1 MQKNYTAEFKNKI
14 IRRYVE
20 GESVSSISKS
30 TNISRSTIYIW
41 LKDAQEKENLKT
53 KPLNLGDF
61 HKLKSK
67 CQKQEEIIKIL
78 QTSPCSTRAPLSE
91 RYEVIK
97 ELSDIYSVNALCSAL
112 KVAKGSYYN
121 HILRNANENTQFARK
136 KKELTPIIEEIY
148 NQSKQTY
155 GAGRIQVVLKDRGYN
170 VSTKTITTIMQ
181 ENSWFSIRS
190 GAKALYEQKLKRKE
204 NILRQQFTVS
214 APNEVWVSDVT
225 YFRFNNKTFYIC
237 VILDLFARKAI
248 AHNIA
253 IKNSTQ
259 LTKSTFKDA
268 YYSRNPGDNL
278 LFHSDQGGNY
288 ISKTFMTMLKDLGVI
303 QSFSRAGTPYDNS
316 VMESF
321 FKTLKAEELYRTNYK
336 SEREL
341 KEAVTKFIKYYN
353 DERVHTVNN
362 YRTPTDKETDFFNKH
377 A

>member
-1 MQKNYTAEFKNKI
+1 MQKNYTSEFKNQI
-14 IRRYVE
+14 VQRYVE

-30 TNISRSTIYIW
+30 TKLSRSTIYIW
-41 LKDAQEKENLKT
+41 LKNAQEKENLKT

-148 NQSKQTY
+148 NKSKQTY
-155 GAGRIQVVLKDRGYN
+155 GARRIQIILQDRGYK
-170 VSTKTITTIMQ
+170 VATKTVAKIMQ
-181 ENSWFSIRS
+181 ENGWFSIS
-190 GAKALYEQKLKRKE
+190 GGAKSLYELSVKRKE
-204 NILRQQFTVS
+204 NILQQQFTVL

-225 YFRFNNKTFYIC
+225 YFRFNNKTYYIC
-237 VILDLFARKAI
+237 VILDLYARKAI

-268 YYSRNPGDNL
+268 YYSRNPRDNL

-288 ISKTFMTMLKDLGVI
+288 ISKTFMSMLKDFGVI

-341 KEAVTKFIKYYN
+341 KESIL
-353 DERVHTVNN
+353 ES
-362 YRTPTDKETDFFNKH
+362 
-377 A
+377 

>member
-1 MQKNYTAEFKNKI
+1 MQKNYTTEFKNKI
-14 IRRYVE
+14 VQRYVE

-30 TNISRSTIYIW
+30 TKLSRSTIYIW
-41 LKDAQEKENLKT
+41 LKDEQEKENLKT

-97 ELSDIYSVNALCSAL
+97 ELSDIYSVNASCSAL

-148 NQSKQTY
+148 NKSKQTY
-155 GAGRIQVVLKDRGYN
+155 GARRIQIILQDRGYKIA
-170 VSTKTITTIMQ
+170 TKTVAKIMQ
-181 ENSWFSIRS
+181 ENGWFSIRG
-190 GAKALYEQKLKRKE
+190 GAKSLYESSLKRKD
-204 NILRQQFTVS
+204 NILQQQFTVF

-225 YFRFNNKTFYIC
+225 YLRFNNKTYYIC
-237 VILDLFARKAI
+237 VILDLYARKAI

-268 YYSRNPGDNL
+268 YYSRNP
-278 LFHSDQGGNY
+278 
-288 ISKTFMTMLKDLGVI
+288 
-303 QSFSRAGTPYDNS
+303 
-316 VMESF
+316 
-321 FKTLKAEELYRTNYK
+321 
-336 SEREL
+336 
-341 KEAVTKFIKYYN
+341 
-353 DERVHTVNN
+353 
-362 YRTPTDKETDFFNKH
+362 
-377 A
+377 

>member
-1 MQKNYTAEFKNKI
+1 MQKNYTTEFKNKI

-30 TNISRSTIYIW
+30 TKLSRSTIYIW
-41 LKDAQEKENLKT
+41 LKDEQEKENLKT

-121 HILRNANENTQFARK
+121 HILRNANENTQFACK
-136 KKELTPIIEEIY
+136 KKELTQIIEEIH
-148 NQSKQTY
+148 NKSKQTY
-155 GAGRIQVVLKDRGYN
+155 GARRIQIILQDRGYK
-170 VSTKTITTIMQ
+170 VATKTIAKIMQ
-181 ENSWFSIRS
+181 ENGWFSIRG
-190 GAKALYEQKLKRKE
+190 GAKSLYELSVKRKE
-204 NILRQQFTVS
+204 NILQQQFTVL

-225 YFRFNNKTFYIC
+225 YFRFNNKTYYIC
-237 VILDLFARKAI
+237 VILDLYARKAI

-341 KEAVTKFIKYYN
+341 KESITKFIKYYN
-353 DERVHTVNN
+353 DERVHTINN
-362 YRTPTDKETDFFNKH
+362 YRTPTSKETEYFNKH

>member
-1 MQKNYTAEFKNKI
+1 MQKNYTPEFKNQI
-14 IRRYVE
+14 VRRYIE

-30 TNISRSTIYIW
+30 SKLSRSTIYIW
-41 LKDAQEKENLKT
+41 LKDAQEKENIKT

-78 QTSPCSTRAPLSE
+78 QTSPCSTRVPLSE

-121 HILRNANENTQFARK
+121 HILRNANENTQFAHK

-155 GAGRIQVVLKDRGYN
+155 GARRIQIILHDRGYK
-170 VSTKTITTIMQ
+170 VATKTVSTIMQ
-181 ENSWFSIRS
+181 ENGWFSIRG
-190 GAKALYEQKLKRKE
+190 GAKSLYESSLKRKE
-204 NILRQQFTVS
+204 NILQQQFTVF

-225 YFRFNNKTFYIC
+225 YFRFNNKTYYIC
-237 VILDLFARKAI
+237 VILDLYARKAI

-341 KEAVTKFIKYYN
+341 KESITKFIKYYN
-353 DERVHTVNN
+353 DERVHTINN
-362 YRTPTDKETDFFNKH
+362 YRTPTSKETDYFNKH

>member
-259 LTKSTFKDA
+259 LTKSTFKNA
-268 YYSRNPGDNL
+268 YYSRNPGNNL

>member
-14 IRRYVE
+14 IGRYVE
-20 GESVSSISKS
+20 GESVSSISKL

-148 NQSKQTY
+148 NKSKQTY
-155 GAGRIQVVLKDRGYN
+155 GARRIQIILQDRGYK
-170 VSTKTITTIMQ
+170 VATKTVAKIMQ
-181 ENSWFSIRS
+181 ENGWFSIRG
-190 GAKALYEQKLKRKE
+190 GAKSLYELSVKRKE
-204 NILRQQFTVS
+204 NILQQQFTVL

-225 YFRFNNKTFYIC
+225 YFRFNNKTYYIC
-237 VILDLFARKAI
+237 VILDLYARKAI

-341 KEAVTKFIKYYN
+341 KESITKFIKYYN
-353 DERVHTVNN
+353 DERVHTINN
-362 YRTPTDKETDFFNKH
+362 YRTPTSKETEYFNKH

>member
-1 MQKNYTAEFKNKI
+1 MQKNYTTEFKNKI

-30 TNISRSTIYIW
+30 TELSRSTIYIW

-97 ELSDIYSVNALCSAL
+97 ELSDIYSVNTLCSAL

-148 NQSKQTY
+148 NKSKQTY
-155 GAGRIQVVLKDRGYN
+155 GARRIQIILQDRGYK
-170 VSTKTITTIMQ
+170 VATKTVAKIMQ
-181 ENSWFSIRS
+181 ENGWFSIRG
-190 GAKALYEQKLKRKE
+190 GAKSLYELSVKRKE
-204 NILRQQFTVS
+204 NILQQQFTVL

-225 YFRFNNKTFYIC
+225 YFRFNNKTYYIC
-237 VILDLFARKAI
+237 VILDLYARKAI

-341 KEAVTKFIKYYN
+341 KESITKFIKYYN
-353 DERVHTVNN
+353 DERVHTINN
-362 YRTPTDKETDFFNKH
+362 YRTPTSKETEYFNKH